1 MIKISNKAPL
11 VLTDSSNDCLNLIE
25 LLNEV
30 TLNCNPIP
38 FEFYNSENNKIKN
51 NFRKIYP
58 SKLLNSDQK
67 IKKQII
73 NFTNRIELFLKEI
86 RLQLQCVNYDF
97 KSDLKYILRVRLFQD
112 EEGFNLAP
120 HKDSPDTVIS
130 FICQLEKSNELTS
143 IYKFKKLY
151 KIKKFSPIVTEN
163 LLNKI
168 INKIYPGISLIF
180 TSSQFTQSI
189 GAYSTCG
196 KFFELKINEEN
207 YFLREYDEEKLT
219 IPYGL
224 IYGIHNTQKSIFNTD
239 RYEETNEN
247 YYHGVYPIKAKQRK
261 LLILDFLAAEANSE
275 VLMIDGVGKDL
286 YSYYILFGSEKNKLF
301 NNILK

>member
-11 VLTDSSNDCLNLIE
+11 VLTDDSDAHLNLIE

-30 TLNCNPIP
+30 TLNSTPIP
-38 FEFYNSENNKIKN
+38 FEFYNFENNKIKN
-51 NFRKIYP
+51 NLRKIYP
-58 SKLLNSDQK
+58 SILLNSDQK
-67 IKKQII
+67 IKSGII
-73 NFTNRIELFLKEI
+73 NFANRIELFLKEI
-86 RLQLQCVNYDF
+86 RLYLQCENYNLRN
-97 KSDLKYILRVRLFQD
+97 DLKYILRVRLFQD

-120 HKDSPDTVIS
+120 HKDSSDTVMS

-143 IYKFKKLY
+143 IYKFKKYY
-151 KIKKFSPIVTEN
+151 KIKKIGASVTEN

-168 INKIYPGISLIF
+168 INRIYPNISLIF

-189 GAYSTCG
+189 GAYSACG

-219 IPYGL
+219 IPYGS

-247 YYHGVYPIKAKQRK
+247 YYHGVYPIKTKQRK
-261 LLILDFLAAEANSE
+261 LLILDLLAAEANSE

-286 YSYYILFGSEKNKLF
+286 YSYYILFSSEKNKLF